1 MNWLL
6 FLLLCVIWGSSFII
20 MKHSKEQLT
29 AAQIAALRIFSA
41 GLVFIP
47 FAIFHFPKIPRKKI
61 AVVIASGITGNLI
74 PAFLYATAIAKNID
88 SSLASILNSLT
99 PILVVLIAVAIFH
112 DRIGIQKIAGVVV
125 GLAGLTLLFLF
136 WKGISF
142 ENFAYAS
149 LILLA
154 TLSYAI
160 NINVVGHFLKEVNP
174 LHIATTSIAL
184 MTIPAGIVLWQQD
197 FSGLSFEKPAVKW
210 ALIEASTLGVI
221 ATAFAT
227 TIFYTLI
234 KRAGGVFASLV
245 TYGIPLIAIFWGIL
259 DGEKVTIKQI
269 SCLAIILV
277 GVYLANKPDKTE
289 SKTEIVLSTTFAEE
303 ST

>member
-6 FLLLCVIWGSSFII
+6 FLLLCVIWGSSFIL

-61 AVVIASGITGNLI
+61 PVIITSGITGNLI

-99 PILVVLIAVAIFH
+99 PILVVLIAVAIFK

-125 GLAGLTLLFLF
+125 GLTGLTLLFLF

-149 LILLA
+149 LVLLA

-160 NINVVGHFLKEVNP
+160 NINVVGHFLKQVNP
-174 LHIATTSIAL
+174 LHIATTSIAV
-184 MTIPAGIVLWQQD
+184 MTLPTAIVLWQQD
-197 FSGLSFEKPAVKW
+197 FSSLSFGKPAVRW
-210 ALIEASTLGVI
+210 ALIEASALGVI
-221 ATAFAT
+221 GSAFAT
-227 TIFYTLI
+227 TIFYLLI
-234 KRAGGVFASLV
+234 KRAGGIFASLV
-245 TYGIPLIAIFWGIL
+245 TYGIPFVAIFWGIL
-259 DGEKVTIKQI
+259 DGEQVTLKQMG
-269 SCLAIILV
+269 CLGIILV

-289 SKTEIVLSTTFAEE
+289 RKEDVVLSTEFAEE
-303 ST
+303 SA

>member
-6 FLLLCVIWGSSFII
+6 FLLLCVIWGSSFIL

-61 AVVIASGITGNLI
+61 PVIITSCITGNLI

-99 PILVVLIAVAIFH
+99 PILVVLIAVAIFK
-112 DRIGIQKIAGVVV
+112 DRIGIQKMAGVVV

-149 LILLA
+149 LVLLA

-160 NINVVGHFLKEVNP
+160 NINVVGHFLKQVNP
-174 LHIATTSIAL
+174 LHIATTSIAV
-184 MTIPAGIVLWQQD
+184 MTLPTAIVLWQQD
-197 FSGLSFEKPAVKW
+197 FSSLSFGKPAVRW
-210 ALIEASTLGVI
+210 ALIEASALGVI
-221 ATAFAT
+221 GSAFAT
-227 TIFYTLI
+227 TIFYLLI
-234 KRAGGVFASLV
+234 KRAGGIFASLV
-245 TYGIPLIAIFWGIL
+245 TYGIPFVAIFWGIL
-259 DGEKVTIKQI
+259 DGEQVTLKQMG
-269 SCLAIILV
+269 CLGIILV

-289 SKTEIVLSTTFAEE
+289 RKEDVVLSTEFAEE
-303 ST
+303 SA